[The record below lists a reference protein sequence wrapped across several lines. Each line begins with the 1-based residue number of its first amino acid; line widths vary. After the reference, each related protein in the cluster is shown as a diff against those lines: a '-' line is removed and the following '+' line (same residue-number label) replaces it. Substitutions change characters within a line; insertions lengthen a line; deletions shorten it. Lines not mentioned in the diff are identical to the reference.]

1 MLNYD
6 DPFLRKAKLP
16 EHVCP
21 VWFSLTD
28 ENADVCALSIRQE
41 TDGMSFVLE
50 DQEEGTFV
58 VRIPAMGRHNVAN
71 ALAAYCA
78 ATRLGC
84 DPHGVIKGL
93 SNFEQTGRRQ
103 KVVHSKGVTVIEDC
117 YNANPDSM
125 KAALAMFRE
134 YPCKRRFALLGDMLE
149 LGDISRAAHEEV
161 GRQAVENKVDYLVT
175 YGEQAKRIAV
185 VAAAKGL
192 PTLHADTY
200 AQAAETLLNKMQ
212 PGDALLVKA
221 SRGMALEKV
230 LEIFYKE

>member
-1 MLNYD
+1 MV
-6 DPFLRKAKLP
+6 K
-16 EHVCP
+16 
-21 VWFSLTD
+21 
-28 ENADVCALSIRQE
+28 
-41 TDGMSFVLE
+41 
-50 DQEEGTFV
+50 
-58 VRIPAMGRHNVAN
+58 IPAMGKHNVAN

-84 DPHGVIKGL
+84 DPRKVIQGL
-93 SNFEQTGRRQ
+93 AAFEQTGRRQ
-103 KVVHSKGVTVIEDC
+103 KVVDSKGVTVIEDC

-149 LGDISRAAHEEV
+149 LGDLSREAHEEV
-161 GRQAVENKVDYLVT
+161 GRQAAESGIDTLIT
-175 YGEQAKRIAV
+175 YGEQARRTAV

-192 PTLHADTY
+192 TTLHANTY
-200 AQAAETLLNKMQ
+200 REAADALLRLMQ

-230 LEIFYKE
+230 LELFYKEQQ

>member
-1 MLNYD
+1 M
-6 DPFLRKAKLP
+6 
-16 EHVCP
+16 
-21 VWFSLTD
+21 
-28 ENADVCALSIRQE
+28 
-41 TDGMSFVLE
+41 
-50 DQEEGTFV
+50 
-58 VRIPAMGRHNVAN
+58 
-71 ALAAYCA
+71 
-78 ATRLGC
+78 
-84 DPHGVIKGL
+84 
-93 SNFEQTGRRQ
+93 RQ
-103 KVVHSKGVTVIEDC
+103 KVVHVRGVDVIEDC

-175 YGEQAKRIAV
+175 YGEQARRIAV

-200 AQAAETLLNKMQ
+200 AQAAETLLQKMQ

>member
-1 MLNYD
+1 MSDFIDSN
-6 DPFLRKAKLP
+6 
-16 EHVCP
+16 
-21 VWFSLTD
+21 
-28 ENADVCALSIRQE
+28 
-41 TDGMSFVLE
+41 DGAGFRHAVALE
-50 DQEEGTFV
+50 DRNAEPEEYLCN
-58 VRIPAMGRHNVAN
+58 GRVES
-71 ALAAYCA
+71 CA
-78 ATRLGC
+78 ARDVEVNAVAENRTKLLADLFVKKSRNKR
-84 DPHGVIKGL
+84 IKPSAAGR
-93 SNFEQTGRRQ
+93 FYGQTIF
-103 KVVHSKGVTVIEDC
+103 SAEATPTDF
-117 YNANPDSM
+117 DL

-175 YGEQAKRIAV
+175 YGEQARRIAV